1 MSRIAVLATAALV
14 LAACGNGDGGGGDGE
29 EVLAL
34 GEEAVV
40 EYTETGEGG
49 APGAA
54 TTLAVT
60 ALRVRQ
66 GTQEELT
73 QAGYEVDPEDR
84 NATPYYV
91 DVRYENQGQT
101 SVTRNLGVSLEDS
114 DGNSLPTT
122 LIFDFGGEP
131 FELCTRVTEG
141 SLAPGESYESCDL
154 TLVPEGAEVARV
166 LFVSQGANAEIAFTY
181 WEVEG

>member
-1 MSRIAVLATAALV
+1 MIVLT
-14 LAACGNGDGGGGDGE
+14 ACGNGGGSGGE

-40 EYTETGEGG
+40 EYTETAEGG

-54 TTLAVT
+54 TTLGVT

-73 QAGYEVDPEDR
+73 QAGYEVDSEDR
-84 NATPYYV
+84 GDTPYYV
-91 DVRYENQGQT
+91 DVGYENQGQT

-141 SLAPGESYESCDL
+141 TLAPGESYESCDL
-154 TLVPEGAEVARV
+154 TLVPEGADAARV
-166 LFVSQGANAEIAFTY
+166 LFVSQRANAEIVFTY
-181 WEVEG
+181 WDAE